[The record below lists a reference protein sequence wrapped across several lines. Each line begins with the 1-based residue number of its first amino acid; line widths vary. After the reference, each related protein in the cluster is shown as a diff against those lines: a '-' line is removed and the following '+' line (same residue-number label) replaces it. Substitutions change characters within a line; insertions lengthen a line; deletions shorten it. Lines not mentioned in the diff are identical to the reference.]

1 MLSIVLTSTLAPNV
15 AHFLLFHLPVLI
27 FSSFP
32 SSWKTLN
39 VTVYVHTGIHAFV
52 GSGMHHYC
60 TFVTVVSC
68 PGVNG
73 SLLCCFSMIFFHLE
87 KVMDGWSMMEIA
99 SRSGVVENVGVAII
113 FTAISHSSPEI
124 IDME

>member
-39 VTVYVHTGIHAFV
+39 VTVYVHTGIRAFV

-60 TFVTVVSC
+60 TFVAVVSR
-68 PGVNG
+68 PGVSG
-73 SLLCCFSMIFFHLE
+73 SLLCYFSMRFFQLHRFE
-87 KVMDGWSMMEIA
+87 
-99 SRSGVVENVGVAII
+99 SGSLVLLLI
-113 FTAISHSSPEI
+113 
-124 IDME
+124 